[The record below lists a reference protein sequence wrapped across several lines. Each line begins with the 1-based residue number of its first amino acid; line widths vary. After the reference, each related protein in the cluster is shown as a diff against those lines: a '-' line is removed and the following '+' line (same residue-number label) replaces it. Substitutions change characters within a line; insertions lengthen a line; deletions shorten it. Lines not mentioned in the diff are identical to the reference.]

1 MVSTTVRDGW
11 SSIATTVGEL
21 KSDRVRALLEQQ
33 ILSGELETGHV
44 LPPEPEL
51 GELLGVSRTVLRDAV
66 RALVA
71 KGLLTVRQGRGT
83 VVTEPSDEAF
93 ATAMVALLSRSP
105 VTVGDVM
112 DARIPLETMLVR
124 LAAEAGT
131 EEDWQQLEQ
140 TEHSLIAAIAASDYA
155 AAHQAHAAFHAG
167 ILHATHQ
174 PALILMLNP
183 LNKIALLTGTASV
196 RDGTTEDWDL
206 ESHRMILEALQL
218 GDPDA
223 AEGAMRDHFA
233 GFATSPIYLGLLDQP
248 FARAYF
254 SAP

>member
-1 MVSTTVRDGW
+1 MVNVSVRDGW

-33 ILSGELETGHV
+33 ILSGELETGHI

-51 GELLGVSRTVLRDAV
+51 CELLGVSRTVLRDAV

-93 ATAMVALLSRSP
+93 ATAMVALLSRSS

-112 DARIPLETMLVR
+112 EARIHIETMLVR

-131 EEDWQQLEQ
+131 QEDWLLLEEAEQ
-140 TEHSLIAAIAASDYA
+140 SLIAAIDASDYT

-174 PALILMLNP
+174 PALALMLNP
-183 LNKIALLTGTASV
+183 MTKIALMTGTASV
-196 RDGTTEDWDL
+196 RHGTTEDWDL
-206 ESHRMILEALQL
+206 KAHRVILEALQA
-218 GDPDA
+218 GDPEA
-223 AEGAMRDHFA
+223 AETAMRDHFSS
-233 GFATSPIYLGLLDQP
+233 FATSPVYLGLLDQP

-254 SAP
+254 STP